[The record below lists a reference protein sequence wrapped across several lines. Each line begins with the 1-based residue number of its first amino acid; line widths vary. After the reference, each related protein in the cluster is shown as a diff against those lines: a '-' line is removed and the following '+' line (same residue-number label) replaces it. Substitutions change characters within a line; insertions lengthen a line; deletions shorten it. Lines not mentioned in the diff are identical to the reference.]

1 MELPIPKIADNI
13 IPTFCKNTSCFDAP
27 VYEFTDVKDG
37 KTVTLGYACVKHFM
51 EVNNLLEKIYKTK
64 KEKRKD
70 G

>member
-51 EVNNLLEKIYKTK
+51 EVNN
-64 KEKRKD
+64 
-70 G
+70 